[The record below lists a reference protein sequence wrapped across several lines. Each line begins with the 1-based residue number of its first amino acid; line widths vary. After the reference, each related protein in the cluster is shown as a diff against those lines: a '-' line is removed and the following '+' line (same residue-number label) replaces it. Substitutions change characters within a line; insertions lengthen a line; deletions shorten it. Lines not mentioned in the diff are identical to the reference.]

1 MFKLKIN
8 LVKLVSAVGID
19 YSKLRNLL
27 AAKKWQEADEETAK
41 LMLLAAKCEEKG
53 WLDRESIQEFP
64 WEDLHTIDKLWEE
77 YSNGNFGFSVQN
89 RIYQSL
95 GGSSEYD
102 SDVWETFRYIV
113 GWVKKSQ
120 RLYYNDIN
128 FSQKAPAGHLPVV
141 GLFVGFVGKGINS
154 DSFDRQCALMA
165 GLGGVVFDAL
175 ASRILKCNQSVPVLP
190 E

>member
-1 MFKLKIN
+1 MFKMQIN
-8 LVKLVSAVGID
+8 DVKLVSAVGID
-19 YSKLRNLL
+19 YSNLRNLL
-27 AAKKWQEADEETAK
+27 AAKKWQEADEETTK
-41 LMLLAAKCEEKG
+41 LMLRAAKCEEKG

-64 WEDLHTIDKLWEE
+64 WEDLHTIDQLWEE
-77 YSNGNFGFSVQN
+77 YSNGHFGFSVQN

-102 SDVWETFRYIV
+102 SDVWETFRDRV
-113 GWVKKSQ
+113 GWLKKGQ

-128 FSQKAPAGHLPVV
+128 FSEKAPAAHLPVV
-141 GLFVGFVGKGINS
+141 GLFVGVVGRGIKA

-175 ASRILKCNQSVPVLP
+175 ASRLLKCNL
-190 E
+190 